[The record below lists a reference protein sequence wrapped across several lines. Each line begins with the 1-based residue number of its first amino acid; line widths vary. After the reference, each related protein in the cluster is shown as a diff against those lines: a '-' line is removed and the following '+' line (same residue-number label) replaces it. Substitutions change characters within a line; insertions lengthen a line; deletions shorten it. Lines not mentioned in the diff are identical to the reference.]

1 MNFKEAWKV
10 LWREFATGAALGSIY
25 GILLGIFAMVLHWKM
40 EAGWFP
46 IVVALSICVNMILAA
61 TVGTIIPM
69 LFKRI
74 RIDPAIVTGSFV
86 TTSIDILGILSY
98 FIIAHTFLF

>member
-1 MNFKEAWKV
+1 MGMGGNIGTQSSTIIERGLATGEVNFKEAWKV

-74 RIDPAIVTGSFV
+74 
-86 TTSIDILGILSY
+86 
-98 FIIAHTFLF
+98 